1 MTKTRQK
8 LEPGTEPTK
17 NPARLLICDDQQLV
31 RSRVREILQNV
42 STIRVIG
49 EAGDG
54 RTAVRVA
61 SELKPDIILM
71 DVSMPD
77 LNGIEA
83 TRQIVTDIPGIAVLG
98 YSTDSDERT
107 VRQMLAAGAHGY
119 LSKTGDPAE
128 LITALTKVLAGEE
141 FVGVQPT
148 NGKHWPRRD

>member
-1 MTKTRQK
+1 MTKTKQELKAR
-8 LEPGTEPTK
+8 TEPTR
-17 NPARLLICDDQQLV
+17 NPVRLLICDDQLLV
-31 RSRVREILQNV
+31 RSRVREILRHV

-49 EAGDG
+49 EACDG
-54 RTAVRVA
+54 RTAVRLA

-83 TRQIVTDIPGIAVLG
+83 TRQIVTDVPGIAVLG
-98 YSTDSDERT
+98 YSADSGERT
-107 VRQMLAAGAHGY
+107 VRQMLAAGARGY

-128 LITALTKVLAGEE
+128 LITALTKALAGEE

-148 NGKHWPRRD
+148 NGTYWPRRD

>member
-1 MTKTRQK
+1 MTKTKQK
-8 LEPGTEPTK
+8 LKAGTEPTR
-17 NPARLLICDDQQLV
+17 NPVRLLICDDQLLV
-31 RSRVREILQNV
+31 RSRVREILRHV

-54 RTAVRVA
+54 RAAVRLA
-61 SELKPDIILM
+61 SELEPDIILM

-98 YSTDSDERT
+98 YSADSDEHT
-107 VRQMLAAGAHGY
+107 VRQMLAAGARGY

-128 LITALTKVLAGEE
+128 LITALTKLLADEE

-148 NGKHWPRRD
+148 NGTHWPRRD